1 MLILH
6 RLILREALL
15 ASLMS
20 LAILLGVVSALFL
33 AELLGEAAQGRLP
46 GGLVFLMLLLRL
58 PDALMMVGPLAL
70 LTGLLLA
77 LGRMHEHSEMTV
89 MRGAGAGFWSCF
101 APVLVLA
108 GLWAGGLLIVAGWVT
123 PHALERS
130 SELSAMAARQTVL
143 GGLQPGQFERFDSGR
158 LTVFVGALDADAGE
172 LVELFI
178 HHADPERPEVVTAAS
193 GRLWIDPADGSRYLS
208 LVDGQQI
215 QHGLDPAATPLRDLE
230 FARNDI
236 RLPSLEEV
244 ELFAPE
250 ALAPLPALWPPASAT
265 ERRELQWRLAP
276 ALAALV
282 LGALAVPLAYRSPRQ
297 GRWGSLVLAL
307 TLYLIYSNA
316 IQAGLVLMENRATLA
331 GPGLWPLHG
340 LLAAVTAVLC
350 LMRARR
356 W

>member
-6 RLILREALL
+6 RLILRDALK

-20 LAILLGVVSALFL
+20 LAVLLGVVVALFL

-46 GGLVFLMLLLRL
+46 GGLVLLLLVLRL
-58 PDALMMVGPLAL
+58 PDAIMMVGPLAL
-70 LTGLLLA
+70 LTGVLLA

-89 MRGAGAGFWSCF
+89 VRSAGAAFESCF
-101 APVLVLA
+101 APVLLLA
-108 GLWAGGLLIVAGWVT
+108 AIWAGGLLLVAGWLT
-123 PHALERS
+123 PLALKRS
-130 SELSAMAARQTVL
+130 SELSALAARQAVL
-143 GGLQPGQFERFDSGR
+143 AGLQPGQFERFDGGR
-158 LTVFVGALDADAGE
+158 LTVYIGQVDSESGE
-172 LVELFI
+172 LLDLFI
-178 HHADPERPEVVTAAS
+178 QHADPEYPELISAVS
-193 GRLWIDPADGSRYLS
+193 GRLWIDPDDGNRYLS
-208 LVDGQQI
+208 LVDGHQI
-215 QHGLDPAATPLRDLE
+215 RHGADLLTTPLRELD

-236 RLPSLEEV
+236 RLPRLDQA

-250 ALAPLPALWPPASAT
+250 AVATLPALLTSTSAT

-276 ALAALV
+276 AVAALL

-307 TLYLIYSNA
+307 ALYLIYSNA
-316 IQAGLVLMENRATLA
+316 VQAGLVLMEQRAALS

-340 LLAAVTAVLC
+340 LLASVVAWLYWW
-350 LMRARR
+350 RQRQ